1 MTATNNADDPEPV
14 RLDPVDLEI
23 DARDTPDEAP
33 TSEMRWAY
41 GGVRVLGGK
50 KVHALV
56 EGRPATG
63 SPASTVCARP
73 GWSSARST
81 ASPSATNGATPAC
94 AASPATTATAAS
106 RPELAAQ
113 WRVHHEAAQAA
124 LALAR
129 QHRHAARRDE
139 LDEALEPLRVIAATL
154 RTSADRTAF
163 AAYVLTEITS
173 AWTRPRSS
181 TKD

>member
-1 MTATNNADDPEPV
+1 MTATNDADDPEPV
-14 RLDPVDLEI
+14 RLDPVDVEV

-33 TSEMRWAY
+33 TREMRWAY

-56 EGRPATG
+56 EDAGHGVARLYSLRAAGLVIGEIYRVTISYERGHTCLHGQPRYHGDGRVKA
-63 SPASTVCARP
+63 
-73 GWSSARST
+73 
-81 ASPSATNGATPAC
+81 
-94 AASPATTATAAS
+94 
-106 RPELAAQ
+106 ELAAQ
-113 WRVHHEAAQAA
+113 WRAQHEAAQAA

-139 LDEALEPLRVIAATL
+139 LDDALEPLRVIAATL

-173 AWTRPRSS
+173 AWTRPRPS